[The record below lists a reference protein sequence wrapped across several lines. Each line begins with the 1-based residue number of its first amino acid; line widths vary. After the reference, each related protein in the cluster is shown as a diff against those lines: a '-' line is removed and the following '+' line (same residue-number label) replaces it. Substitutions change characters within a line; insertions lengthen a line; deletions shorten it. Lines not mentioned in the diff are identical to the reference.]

1 MITLY
6 MFSQFFKEVNFLKT
20 KLCVLLGTL
29 FVCTLIFIPNDKT
42 TELEPTTLLAE
53 APVVEETLEEPIVF
67 DDLTLEELITKINK
81 SLTSDL
87 ENKGELFVTYSLEKG
102 VDPYLAVAISLHETG
117 CKWGCSRLVKQCN
130 NVGGQVGSPSC
141 NGGTYRSYETLDE
154 GIKGFID
161 NLARN
166 YINMGL
172 TTPEEMNP
180 KYAADKGWASKV
192 NKYIEEIKAK

>member
-1 MITLY
+1 

-20 KLCVLLGTL
+20 KLCVLLGIL

-67 DDLTLEELITKINK
+67 DGLTLEELITKINK

>member
-67 DDLTLEELITKINK
+67 DGLTLEELITKINK
-81 SLTSDL
+81 FLTSDL

>member
-1 MITLY
+1 M
-6 MFSQFFKEVNFLKT
+6 KT
-20 KLCVLLGTL
+20 KLCVLLGI
-29 FVCTLIFIPNDKT
+29 LIIGILIITTNRKPN
-42 TELEPTTLLAE
+42 ELDNETLL
-53 APVVEETLEEPIVF
+53 VDNLVEEDIIVF
-67 DDLTLEELITKINK
+67 DGLTEEQLIAKINK

-87 ENKGELFVTYSLEKG
+87 EGKGELFVTYSLEKG

-130 NVGGQVGSPSC
+130 NVGGQVGKPSC
-141 NGGTYRSYETLDE
+141 NGGSYRSYETLDE

-172 TTPEEMNP
+172 TTPEEINP
-180 KYAADKGWASKV
+180 KYAADKSWATKV
-192 NKYIEEIKAK
+192 NKYIEEIKTK

>member
-67 DDLTLEELITKINK
+67 DGLTLEELITKINK

>member
-20 KLCVLLGTL
+20 KLCVLLGIL

-67 DDLTLEELITKINK
+67 DGLTLEELITKINK

>member
-1 MITLY
+1 M
-6 MFSQFFKEVNFLKT
+6 KT

-67 DDLTLEELITKINK
+67 DGLTLEELITKINK